1 MSCLDIVA
9 FIVNI
14 ISAVGTFGAAAIALW
29 LALQGQQ
36 PRIDC
41 VFMWE
46 EATKCK
52 PTLIINNIGN
62 RTVVVER
69 VDIFFHKQKVGS
81 YDILRDSVYSDNAI
95 IASTKGVR
103 IVLESDAINIDKKEM
118 YFKNPKKPYDLIV
131 VVTTS
136 NKKRYKMK
144 QRYCYDDIDKLFFL
158 EGFMTENIE

>member
-1 MSCLDIVA
+1 MSCLDIVN

-14 ISAVGTFGAAAIALW
+14 ISAFGTFGAAAIALW
-29 LALQGQQ
+29 LALQGQRQ
-36 PRIDC
+36 RIDC
-41 VFMWE
+41 VFVWGD
-46 EATKCK
+46 ATKSK

-62 RTVVVER
+62 RTVIVER

-95 IASTKGVR
+95 IAPTKGVR
-103 IVLESDAINIDKKEM
+103 IVLGSDAINIDKKEM

-144 QRYCYDDIDKLFFL
+144 QSYCFDDIDRLFFL
-158 EGFMTENIE
+158 EGLSGEEH